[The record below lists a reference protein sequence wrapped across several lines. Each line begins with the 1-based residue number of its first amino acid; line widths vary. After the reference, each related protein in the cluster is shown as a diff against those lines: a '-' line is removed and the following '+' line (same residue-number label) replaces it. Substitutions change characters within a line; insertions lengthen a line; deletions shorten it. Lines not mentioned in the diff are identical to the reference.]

1 MVAVSGYEWFLVLHV
16 LAAVVWAGGSFLLV
30 VLGLIGLRARDAGRV
45 LTVLRLSEPVEGPVF
60 GAAALVLAGFGFAL
74 VEQGNWG
81 YDDFF
86 IQYGIAAWAVSA
98 AVDLFYC
105 SRAEKAIEE
114 LVEEHGPEAPAVAA
128 RARQYFLVG
137 TLDALLLLSAVF
149 VMTVKPFL

>member
-16 LAAVVWAGGSFLLV
+16 LAAVVWAGGSFIL
-30 VLGLIGLRARDAGRV
+30 RV
-45 LTVLRLSEPVEGPVF
+45 LMVLRLSEPVEGPVF
-60 GAAALVLAGFGFAL
+60 VAAGLILAGFGFAL
-74 VEQGNWG
+74 VERGNWA

-105 SRAEKAIEE
+105 SRADKAIEE
-114 LVEEHGPEAPAVAA
+114 LVEQRGPEAPAVAA

-149 VMTVKPFL
+149 VMTVKPFR